1 MRRRIGLFL
10 VTGMLLPLA
19 MAAEASAQGATL
31 TVIVPGATP
40 GQASPGQVI
49 TVTGTGFNPTN
60 AHVGGVDI
68 RFNTRDSEP
77 LANTN
82 PTPQGTISAEFPLPP
97 NVAVGEHLLIGTQV
111 TTRGRHTFGTPGRA
125 KLRIVAGTR
134 GEGASAAGFPG
145 DIPPAAL
152 AGILALI
159 ALTGTVVFCAR
170 RLRTLDRP
178 LGS

>member
-19 MAAEASAQGATL
+19 VAAEASAQGATL
-31 TVIVPGATP
+31 TVTAPST
-40 GQASPGQVI
+40 GQATPGQVI

-68 RFNTRDSEP
+68 RLNTRDSEP

-82 PTPQGTISAEFPLPP
+82 PTPQGTITAEFPLPQAASLP
-97 NVAVGEHLLIGTQV
+97 PGEHLLIGTQV
-111 TTRGRHTFGTPGRA
+111 TTRGRHTFGTPGRT

-134 GEGASAAGFPG
+134 GEEASAAGFPG
-145 DIPPAAL
+145 DVPPAAL
-152 AGILALI
+152 AGILALV

>member
-31 TVIVPGATP
+31 TVTVPST
-40 GQASPGQVI
+40 GQATPGQVI
-49 TVTGTGFNPTN
+49 TVTGTGYNPTN

-68 RFNTRDSEP
+68 RLNTRDAEP
-77 LANTN
+77 LANAN
-82 PTPQGTISAEFPLPP
+82 PTPQNTITAEFPLPLSLAP
-97 NVAVGEHLLIGTQV
+97 GEHLLIATQV
-111 TTRGRHTFGTPGRA
+111 TTRGRHTFGTPGRT
-125 KLRIVAGTR
+125 KLRILPAATR
-134 GEGASAAGFPG
+134 GDGAGAAGFPG

-152 AGILALI
+152 AVFLALI
-159 ALTGTVVFCAR
+159 GLTGAAALYAR
-170 RLRTLDRP
+170 RLRTSDRT